1 MYRYRRKGTS
11 LVPIQPTRNHNLI
24 NIVNSLG
31 CQNIDLFDFSQNND
45 RRKTMS
51 LQYQVKNSDH
61 YLVSQYSFLTKRK
74 LADVT
79 ESASIFIKSP
89 QFILSELKVNKHHRH
104 IVVIIKL
111 EENAKIFLSVV
122 TIIIEQKRRQD

>member
-1 MYRYRRKGTS
+1 M
-11 LVPIQPTRNHNLI
+11 IEE
-24 NIVNSLG
+24 
-31 CQNIDLFDFSQNND
+31 
-45 RRKTMS
+45 KTMS

>member
-1 MYRYRRKGTS
+1 M
-11 LVPIQPTRNHNLI
+11 IEE
-24 NIVNSLG
+24 
-31 CQNIDLFDFSQNND
+31 
-45 RRKTMS
+45 KTMS
-51 LQYQVKNSDH
+51 LQCQVKNSDNC
-61 YLVSQYSFLTKRK
+61 LVSQYSFFTKRK

-79 ESASIFIKSP
+79 ESASVFIKSP
-89 QFILSELKVNKHHRH
+89 KFILFELKMNKHHKH